1 MSPVEA
7 MERRVAFP
15 AVGVLTLVAEK
26 YMQSLEIEVVATPA
40 VSRRTLDIGVQGTP
54 EGLCIPCK
62 LLFGNYVEAA
72 ERGATDIIML
82 GGPGTCRLGYS
93 AAHQAQRLRS
103 MGFSVRTHTM
113 DLNHA
118 FQDLFNLSWTLTE
131 GQPMREMV
139 EHIRFML
146 GLLELTHNLE
156 TVALRMRPREPE
168 RGATERALTAA
179 LEQVAALTDRRQL
192 EEQRVEILSELWNG
206 RWAALPALPSV
217 KPR

>member
-1 MSPVEA
+1 MRSVGRLMSPVEA

-82 GGPGTCRLGYS
+82 GGPGTCRL
-93 AAHQAQRLRS
+93 
-103 MGFSVRTHTM
+103 V
-113 DLNHA
+113 
-118 FQDLFNLSWTLTE
+118 
-131 GQPMREMV
+131 
-139 EHIRFML
+139 
-146 GLLELTHNLE
+146 
-156 TVALRMRPREPE
+156 
-168 RGATERALTAA
+168 
-179 LEQVAALTDRRQL
+179 
-192 EEQRVEILSELWNG
+192 
-206 RWAALPALPSV
+206 
-217 KPR
+217 